1 MALSPEL
8 QKLFKDTRSKLS
20 RSTTRTYQIKEGKT
34 RIRIL
39 QDPAKPKFWA
49 ELGVHWVKTEANAK
63 PVAVVGCHDITYE
76 DECPVCAAIE
86 KSIHGAAD
94 DDTLKLFKEMKA
106 RKRILVNALVRSG
119 ADASPDPVIVDLTPT
134 TFTSILSIADEY
146 GEDIGNIFDAAG
158 GIDLTIERKGK
169 GFDTEYNVIPAPKS
183 DPVDPK
189 VIARMHDLDEFI
201 KSEHFRGEE
210 SKAIRAVNQLAGVS
224 SMSLVG
230 GAATAGLLTTSGT
243 VEDLDLTAIDPL
255 GAASAPA
262 EVAKAAAVA
271 PAAEEKASAPA
282 EAAASG
288 DMDTSEL
295 DALLS
300 DLEGLTD

>member
-8 QKLFKDTRSKLS
+8 QKLFKDTRNKLS

-39 QDPAKPKFWA
+39 QDPTKPKFWA
-49 ELGVHWVKTEANAK
+49 ELGVHWVKTETGGK

-76 DECPVCAAIE
+76 AECPVCAAIE
-86 KSIHGAAD
+86 KGIHGAVD
-94 DDTLKLFKEMKA
+94 DDTLKLFKEMKS
-106 RKRILVNALVRSG
+106 RKRILVNALIRSG
-119 ADASPDPVIVDLTPT
+119 ADASPDPVIVELTPT

-146 GEDIGNIFDAAG
+146 GEDIGNIFDAVA

-183 DPVDPK
+183 DSVDPK
-189 VIARMHDLDEFI
+189 VVARMHDLDEFI
-201 KSEHFRGEE
+201 KGEYFRGEE

-224 SMSLVG
+224 GLSLVG
-230 GAATAGLLTTSGT
+230 SASSAGLLTSAGT
-243 VEDLDLTAIDPL
+243 VEDLDLEAMDPL
-255 GAASAPA
+255 GAASKPAPA
-262 EVAKAAAVA
+262 ETPKAADPA
-271 PAAEEKASAPA
+271 PEDKSPA
-282 EAAASG
+282 EAASTG
-288 DMDTSEL
+288 EIDTSEL